1 MLKDLMTSRRF
12 APLFLTQFFSALN
25 DNFLKQS
32 LVLLCLFKIGGAE
45 GATLGTIAG
54 AVLIAPFFILSAF
67 AGELADK
74 YDKATLARRYKFV
87 EIFAAAFAAGGF
99 ALQSVP
105 LLMIA
110 LGLYGSIAALFG
122 PIKYGILP
130 DQLKTEELAGGNALI
145 ESGTFLAILAGP
157 VAAGWAAARDQ
168 PPTFVVVLIMA
179 IAIACWLSARF
190 IPSAPSSAPGLVIT
204 RNPWTSTFALIRETR
219 TDEQI
224 WRRHAD
230 RFLVLARGRRHVVAA
245 ASCRHASHRRHGER
259 QHALHAGIRDR
270 RRDRLVVGRAPQSC
284 QAQSGAG
291 AAGRRRHGA
300 LQPRA
305 RCKSTRGGQGP

>member
-1 MLKDLMTSRRF
+1 MVKQLLTSRRF
-12 APLFLTQFFSALN
+12 GPLFLTQFLAALN

-74 YDKATLARRYKFV
+74 YDKAILARRLKFA
-87 EIFAAAFAAGGF
+87 EIFAAGFAAGGF
-99 ALQSVP
+99 ARQSVP

-145 ESGTFLAILAGP
+145 ESGTFLAVLAGP
-157 VAAGWAAARDQ
+157 VVAGWAAARDQ
-168 PPTFVVVLIMA
+168 SPVIVVVAIMV
-179 IAIACWLSARF
+179 IAVACWLCARA
-190 IPSAPSSAPGLVIT
+190 IPSSPSSAPGLAIT
-204 RNPWTSTFALIRETR
+204 RNPWTSTRTLIRDTK
-219 TDEQI
+219 TDKRI
-224 WRRHAD
+224 WD
-230 RFLVLARGRRHVVAA
+230 G
-245 ASCRHASHRRHGER
+245 
-259 QHALHAGIRDR
+259 
-270 RRDRLVVGRAPQSC
+270 
-284 QAQSGAG
+284 
-291 AAGRRRHGA
+291 
-300 LQPRA
+300 
-305 RCKSTRGGQGP
+305 T